1 MVREQ
6 STIAP
11 KNAHIPHQS
20 RGIKP
25 AFTLSQQIQQGL
37 SSPAQPLDT
46 DLKQDFESRFG
57 AVWTDLGAHRTLR
70 EPRQA
75 LFKAT
80 DFNAADNRYEQQ
92 AETIGAAALKQAQPA
107 LRSGENRRTVDFS
120 QVRIHH
126 DNAAVASAQALGAQA
141 YTVGHHIVFGRT
153 NPVFSEGTQRQ
164 VLAHELTHVLQQRH
178 DPHLPAQVFCRGGT
192 LGGFFRNLGRGIQ
205 SIFTDESDYA
215 DEDLLAYL
223 RILDTSGDIEDDY
236 DSDNKARFVVSRW
249 NRQHP
254 AFVLTTRLK
263 ILLIREMLSGVT
275 WDADENAILQLMQ
288 GSNDSEIRDM
298 LNQIGEQ
305 TLRDKFDGAE
315 AETLDALIHA
325 ARRRIQEGQA
335 ETAPPPEADTG
346 IERRLFEYLRYLDV
360 HDEIANQP
368 DSHVNA
374 RAVIRRW
381 QQHDERFYLPV
392 RRMELLLSELLHGT
406 PSAEDAQAALE
417 LLHGA
422 STTDMQHIIDT
433 LGESALT
440 SPLSGDARM
449 EMQQVIDNWRA
460 QHTQATT
467 HTGPRGRINLIE
479 VSQEIPQTVAVHFAN
494 GDTVSDICSTGKG
507 HCCVAQNDAQGA
519 ACSATQ
525 SAQSGSG
532 CTPVGDF
539 TVAKKIP
546 RTGGGVELWTE
557 FVDNRDIALHDYDP
571 RVDGTPLS
579 HGCVRL
585 HRPTAQLIYD
595 NSVKDRTRVR
605 VRGLARPR
613 CNWPALQAEWSGDFA
628 TAGSTP
634 NDGEP
639 APVRARQQRN
649 IDETREKLRESLDV
663 DDEQLTAEIARLQQ
677 ETGGI
682 PFAGSI
688 WYSRSRRV
696 ESLRSIQPVADA
708 IPRCV
713 ATMTVEEERLAQAA
727 PTAMLQTSGYDTLV
741 NNFRSALQAATTRT
755 AAETVVRDHGRGLW
769 EHATASA
776 QTQATRNEDRP
787 LYWARLAMAQVIRQ
801 WEPRW
806 FRLRPGPGSS
816 VDDIR
821 REKTRCLVLLESASR
836 GMLTAQFAE
845 AGAKHILISGFDPFG
860 LHEHIQ
866 RANPSGAAVLSLDNQ
881 VLSHNGQRAEVQGV
895 IFPVRFEDFNR
906 GVVEDFFG
914 PYINSPTPPDMI
926 MTISQG
932 GGSEFEVEQFAGR
945 RRSSGSYPGNV
956 GETSGG
962 TMLRPVAAPGLAPGP
977 EFLQTTLPA
986 QQIRASLGRTTP
998 LPGET
1003 EFTRIRPGETRPL
1016 PATSGQPESGAIAV
1030 RGSGGGYLSNEIFY
1044 RVSLLRHTS
1053 GRAIPVGHLHTPYL
1067 RAPETSAD
1075 FESSRNAIVQRVRF
1089 ILENA
1094 IEYI

>member
-1 MVREQ
+1 MMAFAHKHAHTPHKSSGVRR
-6 STIAP
+6 P
-11 KNAHIPHQS
+11 
-20 RGIKP
+20 
-25 AFTLSQQIQQGL
+25 FTLTQQIQHGL
-37 SSPAQPLDT
+37 SSPAQPMDAALRQ
-46 DLKQDFESRFG
+46 DLEGRFA
-57 AVWTDLGAHRTLR
+57 AVWTDQGARQTLR
-70 EPRQA
+70 TPRQVS
-75 LFKAT
+75 FKAW
-80 DFNAADNRYEQQ
+80 DLNAEGNHYEQQ
-92 AETIGAAALKQAQPA
+92 AEAIGTAALREVPPA
-107 LRSGENRRTVDFS
+107 LQSGENIRTVDFS

-126 DNAAVASAQALGAQA
+126 DNAAIASAQALGAQA
-141 YTVGHHIVFGRT
+141 YTVGHHIVFGRA
-153 NPVFSEGTQRQ
+153 NPVFSQGTQRQ

-178 DPHLPAQVFCRGGT
+178 DPHLPAQVFCRGLT

-223 RILDTSGDIEDDY
+223 RILDTTGDIQDDY

-254 AFVLTTRLK
+254 SFVLTTRLK

-305 TLRDKFDGAE
+305 ALRGKFDGAE
-315 AETLDALIHA
+315 ADTLDALIHA
-325 ARRRIQEGQA
+325 TRRRIQEGQA
-335 ETAPPPEADTG
+335 ETTPPSEADTG
-346 IERRLFEYLRYLDV
+346 TERRLFEYLRYLDV

-368 DSHVNA
+368 DSHVRA
-374 RAVIRRW
+374 REVIRHW

-392 RRMELLLSELLHGT
+392 RRMELLLNELLHGT
-406 PSAEDAQAALE
+406 PSTEDVQAALD

-422 STTDMQHIIDT
+422 SPTDMQHIINT
-433 LGESALT
+433 LGESALKG
-440 SPLSGDARM
+440 PLSGDART
-449 EMQQVIDNWRA
+449 EMQQLIDNWRT

-467 HTGPRGRINLIE
+467 HAGPRGRINLIE
-479 VSQEIPQTVAVHFAN
+479 VNQEIPQTVTAHFAN

-507 HCCVAQNDAQGA
+507 HCCVAQNDARGA

-525 SAQSGSG
+525 SAQSGSA

-539 TVAKKIP
+539 TVARKIP
-546 RTGGGVELWTE
+546 RTGGGVEFWTE

-585 HRPTAQLIYD
+585 HRPMAQLIYHG
-595 NSVKDRTRVR
+595 SRKHQTRVR

-613 CNWPALQAEWSGDFA
+613 CNWPALQAEWSNDFV
-628 TAGSTP
+628 TAGSKP

-639 APVRARQQRN
+639 APVRIRQQRN
-649 IDETREKLRESLDV
+649 IVETRKKLQESLDV
-663 DDEQLTAEIARLQQ
+663 DDKTLTAEIARLQQ

-682 PFAGSI
+682 PYAGSI
-688 WYSRSRRV
+688 WGSQSRRV
-696 ESLRSIQPVADA
+696 ESLQHIQPIADV

-713 ATMTVEEERLAQAA
+713 ATMTVEEERLTQAA

-741 NNFRSALQAATTRT
+741 NNFRSALQATTTPT
-755 AAETVVRDHGRGLW
+755 AAKAVVRDHGRRLW
-769 EHATASA
+769 QRATAAA

-787 LYWARLAMAQVIRQ
+787 LYWTRLAEAQVIRH

-806 FRLRPGPGSS
+806 FRLKPGPGRS

-821 REKTRCLVLLESASR
+821 RQKTRFLYLLESASR
-836 GMLTAQFAE
+836 GMLSAQFTEAE
-845 AGAKHILISGFDPFG
+845 AKHILISGFDPFG
-860 LHEHIQ
+860 LHQSIQ
-866 RANPSGAAVLSLDNQ
+866 RANPSGAAVLALDNQ

-906 GVVEDFFG
+906 AVVEDFFG
-914 PYINSPTPPDMI
+914 PYINSTTPPNMI

-932 GGSEFEVEQFAGR
+932 GSSEFEVEQYAGR
-945 RRSSGSYPGNV
+945 RRSSGAYPGNV

-962 TMLRPVAAPGLAPGP
+962 TTLTPVEAPGLAPGP

-986 QQIRASLGRTTP
+986 QQIRASLGRTAP

-1003 EFTRIRPGETRPL
+1003 EFTRIRPGETRPI
-1016 PATSGQPESGAIAV
+1016 PATPGQPESGAVAV
-1030 RGSGGGYLSNEIFY
+1030 TGSGGGYLSNEIFY

-1053 GRAIPVGHLHTPYL
+1053 GRMIPVGHLHTPYL
-1067 RAPETSAD
+1067 PAPEQSAQFGSLRD
-1075 FESSRNAIVQRVRF
+1075 TIVARVRS
-1089 ILENA
+1089 ILEDV
-1094 IEYI
+1094 IEFI